1 MLLSFDCRVVVHSD
15 VRTALEMFQ
24 SQSME
29 LKRQRN
35 KQTTE
40 PHNFTPKTPVF
51 VRWSHSKLWFSG
63 SLLLAVV
70 IGN

>member
-15 VRTALEMFQ
+15 VRRALEMFQ
-24 SQSME
+24 SQSTE
-29 LKRQRN
+29 LKRQTN
-35 KQTTE
+35 KQQNPTTS
-40 PHNFTPKTPVF
+40 PPKTPVF
-51 VRWSHSKLWFSG
+51 VRWSHSKLWFAG